1 MSFMAQQEL
10 DSRSSTFSD
19 LSSPS
24 DEGVLS
30 AFGRLA
36 INSLRAAELPRLD
49 AFLSSKDGESLE
61 SSDGMSSGDPGSPPP
76 QEKHF
81 DDRKVDPRDAGR
93 DPRDERRKS
102 RFMHR
107 LMHR

>member
-19 LSSPS
+19 MGSPA

-49 AFLSSKDGESLE
+49 AFLSGKDGESLG

-76 QEKHF
+76 QAKHF
-81 DDRKVDPRDAGR
+81 DHGKVDPRDAGR